1 MVNRYEVIKT
11 KHRNSNVKNE
21 CWRALSYNHMPFTKR
36 LFIRTNSSTS
46 LNIKRL
52 TKDHTTECSN
62 GKKNS
67 HNDPIMSN

>member
-11 KHRNSNVKNE
+11 KHTNSNVKKE
-21 CWRALSYNHMPFTKR
+21 CWRASSYNHMPFTKR
-36 LFIRTNSSTS
+36 LFIRTSSSTS

-62 GKKNS
+62 GKKI
-67 HNDPIMSN
+67 HILIQ